1 MKYTLMKFLLIH
13 LLLLYFLLLSEKMYF
28 TAKIFNMHI
37 ISMKLT
43 CIHLYVNVFRGLFR
57 TQSNIYDGAS
67 LRNHTKSCI
76 VQMLDCFHIR
86 GIAFTVEKVYK
97 SHYLA
102 DMIKVDFKNLSL
114 RFGSQIN
121 KTHFGLIKKV

>member
-57 TQSNIYDGAS
+57 THSNIYDGAS

-76 VQMLDCFHIR
+76 VQMLNCFHIR
-86 GIAFTVEKVYK
+86 GIGFTVGKVYK
-97 SHYLA
+97 SRYLSG
-102 DMIKVDFKNLSL
+102 MIKVDFKNLSL
-114 RFGSQIN
+114 RFGTQIN